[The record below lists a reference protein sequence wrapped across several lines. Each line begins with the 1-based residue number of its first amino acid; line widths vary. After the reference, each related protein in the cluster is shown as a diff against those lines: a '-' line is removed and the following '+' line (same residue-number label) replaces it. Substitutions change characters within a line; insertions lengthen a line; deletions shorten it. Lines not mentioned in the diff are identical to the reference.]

1 MKIKKYDKPGQPKKA
16 DELKAVKVNLTLYP
30 ETKRKLMEINPCV
43 SKAIRIVTDSY
54 LTK

>member
-1 MKIKKYDKPGQPKKA
+1 MKVKKYDKPGQPKKA
-16 DELKAVKVNLTLYP
+16 ENLKAVKVNLTLYP
-30 ETKRKLMEINPCV
+30 ETKRKLMGVHPCI